1 MGGNT
6 IANDKSKEITFT
18 EMEHT
23 SYVIVKK
30 QDVFQTIEQHLT
42 D

>member
-6 IANDKSKEITFT
+6 IANDKSKEITN
-18 EMEHT
+18 H
-23 SYVIVKK
+23 SQKWNI
-30 QDVFQTIEQHLT
+30 QTIEQHLT